1 MNLDE
6 ALDRLGVRNF
16 ADEWGM
22 SPIWE
27 EAPFL
32 YVKRSKRFFT
42 YALSKTEAGYR
53 LNKRKLKSGFNRDE
67 QKKCNRIYGLVRR
80 ALSAALGGGL
90 VKAAKLFRD
99 GTIQD
104 ITKEQRGIWTARMRA
119 IFYTGYAHESSGGR
133 SCKFRVLIDRASFD
147 RWLEGAP
154 DETSTPPSTPSNEGG
169 HASRKT
175 PSSSLLERIARAL
188 ATKAA
193 EQGYVLLRDPLSK
206 LVRQV
211 LAGEGYNLSDRQF
224 KNVLWNNIQPGKAN
238 KGGRRSQEGRSKFE
252 ADADALRAI
261 VRQQVRGANDG
272 SPKLIMEGQAQ

>member
-1 MNLDE
+1 
-6 ALDRLGVRNF
+6 
-16 ADEWGM
+16 M

-32 YVKRSKRFFT
+32 HVNRSKRFFT
-42 YALSKTEAGYR
+42 YALSKTEEGYR

-67 QKKCNRIYGLVRR
+67 LKKCNRIYNLVRR
-80 ALSAALGGGL
+80 ALSAALSGGL
-90 VKAAKLFRD
+90 VKAAKLFHD

-104 ITKEQRGIWTARMRA
+104 ITKEQRGIWTTQMRA
-119 IFYTGYAHESSGGR
+119 IFYTGYAHEWSGGR

-154 DETSTPPSTPSNEGG
+154 DETSTPPSTPSNEGE
-169 HASRKT
+169 HPSRKT
-175 PSSSLLERIARAL
+175 PSSTLLERIARAL
-188 ATKAA
+188 ATRAA

-211 LAGEGYNLSDRQF
+211 LAGEGYNLSDRRL
-224 KNVLWNNIQPGKAN
+224 KNVLRNNIQPGKAS

-261 VRQQVRGANDG
+261 VRQQVRGANDSG
-272 SPKLIMEGQAQ
+272 PKLITEGQTQ